1 MNLTSG
7 MRAAFYMIAAALF
20 LSLVPVCVKSIPI
33 EAGVS
38 VSQKLFARAS
48 ISAIIT
54 LLILLIRRIPLKPVS
69 IRLIGTRSIFGIA
82 GMLMYF
88 LAVVSMPLA
97 EAVTINRLSPFF
109 VLIFAWLFLKERLK
123 KAQIIALLLGLG
135 GVVAILRPGVIPFTL
150 PAGFA
155 LLSALFAGSAY
166 TAIRALR
173 KTDRPLIIVFWF
185 SLLMSLVF
193 LPAVIRNGVI
203 PDSRSLILLICIGIF
218 GAAGQLLMTSAYRY
232 APGGKV
238 SIYGYLSVV
247 FSMLWQIMFFDS
259 IPSIAVFAG
268 AALILLGGWI
278 NYRVR

>member
-7 MRAAFYMIAAALF
+7 MRAAFYMIVATLF
-20 LSLVPVCVKSIPI
+20 LSLVPVCVKAIPA

-54 LLILLIRRIPLKPVS
+54 LFILLIRRIQLKPGS
-69 IRLIGTRSIFGIA
+69 IRLVGARSIFGIT
-82 GMLMYF
+82 GMFAYF
-88 LAVVSMPLA
+88 TAVESMPLA

-109 VLIFAWLFLKERLK
+109 VLIFAWWFLKEKLR
-123 KAQIIALLLGLG
+123 KAQIVALLLGLG
-135 GVVAILRPGVIPFTL
+135 GVVVILRPGVIPITL

-155 LLSALFAGSAY
+155 LLSAVFAGSAY

-173 KTDRPLIIVFWF
+173 KTDRSLIIVFWF

-193 LPAVIRNGVI
+193 LPAVVRNGVI
-203 PDSRSLILLICIGIF
+203 PDSGSLTLLLCIGIF
-218 GAAGQLLMTSAYRY
+218 GAAGQLFMTAAYRY

-238 SIYGYLSVV
+238 AIYSYLSVV
-247 FSMLWQIMFFDS
+247 FSMLWQIMFFSS

>member
-1 MNLTSG
+1 
-7 MRAAFYMIAAALF
+7 MRAAFYMIVANLF
-20 LSLVPVCVKSIPI
+20 LSLVPVCVKAIPA

-38 VSQKLFARAS
+38 ISQKLFARAS

-54 LLILLIRRIPLKPVS
+54 LFILLIRRIPLKPGS
-69 IRLIGTRSIFGIA
+69 IRLLGTRSIFGIA
-82 GMLMYF
+82 GMFAYF
-88 LAVVSMPLA
+88 KAVESMPLA

-109 VLIFAWLFLKERLK
+109 VLIFAWWFLKERLR
-123 KAQIIALLLGLG
+123 KAQIVALLLGLG
-135 GVVAILRPGVIPFTL
+135 GVVVILRPGVIPITL

-155 LLSALFAGSAY
+155 LLSAVFAGSAY

-173 KTDRPLIIVFWF
+173 KTDKPLIIVFWF

-193 LPAVIRNGVI
+193 LPAVVRNGVI
-203 PDSRSLILLICIGIF
+203 PDSGSLILLICIGIF
-218 GAAGQLLMTSAYRY
+218 GAAGQLFMTAAYRY

-238 SIYGYLSVV
+238 AIYSYLSVV
-247 FSMLWQIMFFDS
+247 FSMLWQIMFFSS

-268 AALILLGGWI
+268 ATLILLGGWI

>member
-7 MRAAFYMIAAALF
+7 MRAAFYMIIATLF
-20 LSLVPVCVKSIPI
+20 LSLVPVCVKSIPP

-54 LLILLIRRIPLKPVS
+54 LFMLLIRKIPLKPGS
-69 IRLIGTRSIFGIA
+69 PRLLGARSIFGIA
-82 GMLMYF
+82 GMLTYF
-88 LAVVSMPLA
+88 IAVENMPLA

-109 VLIFAWLFLKERLK
+109 VLIFAWWFLKERLR
-123 KAQIIALLLGLG
+123 KAQIVALFLGLG
-135 GVVAILRPGVIPFTL
+135 GVVVILRPGVIPITP
-150 PAGFA
+150 PAGLA
-155 LLSALFAGSAY
+155 LLSAVFAGSAY
-166 TAIRALR
+166 TALRALR
-173 KTDRPLIIVFWF
+173 KTDKPLIIVFWF

-203 PDSRSLILLICIGIF
+203 PDSRSLILLLCIGIF
-218 GAAGQLLMTSAYRY
+218 GAAGQLLMTTAYRY

-238 SIYGYLSVV
+238 AIYGYLSVT
-247 FSMLWQIMFFDS
+247 FSMLWQIAFFNS

-268 AALILLGGWI
+268 AGLILLGGWI

>member
-7 MRAAFYMIAAALF
+7 MRAAFYMIVATLF
-20 LSLVPVCVKSIPI
+20 LSMVPVCVKAIPP

-38 VSQKLFARAS
+38 ISQKLFARAAV
-48 ISAIIT
+48 SAIIT
-54 LLILLIRRIPLKPVS
+54 LFILLIRRIPLKPGS
-69 IRLIGTRSIFGIA
+69 PRLLGARSLFGIA
-82 GMLMYF
+82 GMLTYF
-88 LAVVSMPLA
+88 TAVENMPLA

-109 VLIFAWLFLKERLK
+109 VLLFAAWFLKERLR
-123 KAQIIALLLGLG
+123 KAQIVALLLGFA
-135 GVVAILRPGVIPFTL
+135 GVAVILRPGVIPLTL

-155 LLSALFAGSAY
+155 LLSAVFAGSAY
-166 TAIRALR
+166 TTVRALR

-185 SLLMSLVF
+185 SILMSLVF
-193 LPAVIRNGVI
+193 LPVVIRNGVI

-218 GAAGQLLMTSAYRY
+218 GAAGQLLMTAAYRY

-238 SIYGYLSVV
+238 AIYGYLSVI
-247 FSMLWQIMFFDS
+247 FSMIWQITFFS
-259 IPSIAVFAG
+259 SVPNIAVFAG

>member
-7 MRAAFYMIAAALF
+7 MRAAFYMIAATLF

-54 LLILLIRRIPLKPVS
+54 LLILLIRRIPLKPGS